1 SSRPLPLMDRR
12 PPPCYECCC
21 RPEQKPDLKRDPNW
35 TPPHSLPPTTLSL
48 PAAEYLVVSRDAL
61 VSLLDKCKQCVEGAN
76 HLSFH
81 MEGLAVQCSTR
92 CNKCGFTD
100 TWSGSPLLK
109 TANEGNKERLA
120 KINVDVVTGAIITAV
135 GGTKLRQIFL
145 MSGISPISSTTFHR
159 LKKHYVRPAVDELF
173 WRTQGALIDSIRE
186 RIAKGEKIHLCGDGS
201 FDSRGYSAAYCRYFI
216 LNAETGEVLHYI
228 IMHKTDTGSSS
239 TMEVAALEQ
248 GLNELA
254 LVISGI
260 DGIASLVTD
269 RHLAATKMMHDKF
282 PGIKQMYDPW
292 HFFRNITLALVK
304 ICKAKYMTP
313 ARIWVK
319 PIINRCY
326 DAVLSAQG
334 NGELASEKFRAILC
348 CISGQH
354 HFDQDPSFKLLKE
367 CPHDPPKNPRIYL
380 PKGGEPYK
388 RLESQVFT
396 IKSSEDIKSVSA
408 NLDTSPCE
416 NINALA
422 WGFAPKDLY
431 FIRSGHELRTR
442 LTVLHWNHLKATAMD
457 GSRPVVGKAASHTW
471 RNEIKQGTYKVN
483 SPEPMRKTQ

>member
-1 SSRPLPLMDRR
+1 
-12 PPPCYECCC
+12 
-21 RPEQKPDLKRDPNW
+21 KPDLKRDPNW
-35 TPPHSLPPTTLSL
+35 TPPPSLPPTTLGL

-61 VSLLDKCKQCVEGAN
+61 VSLLDKCTQCVEGAN

-228 IMHKTDTGSSS
+228 IMHKTDTGSSKR
-239 TMEVAALEQ
+239 TKKVAALEQ
-248 GLNELA
+248 RLNELA
-254 LVISGI
+254 LMIGGI

-269 RHLAATKMMHDKF
+269 RHLAVTKMMHDKF
-282 PGIKQMYDPW
+282 PGIKHLYDPW

-304 ICKAKYMTP
+304 K
-313 ARIWVK
+313 
-319 PIINRCY
+319 
-326 DAVLSAQG
+326 S
-334 NGELASEKFRAILC
+334 
-348 CISGQH
+348 
-354 HFDQDPSFKLLKE
+354 KE
-367 CPHDPPKNPRIYL
+367 TL
-380 PKGGEPYK
+380 
-388 RLESQVFT
+388 
-396 IKSSEDIKSVSA
+396 
-408 NLDTSPCE
+408 
-416 NINALA
+416 
-422 WGFAPKDLY
+422 
-431 FIRSGHELRTR
+431 
-442 LTVLHWNHLKATAMD
+442 
-457 GSRPVVGKAASHTW
+457 
-471 RNEIKQGTYKVN
+471 
-483 SPEPMRKTQ
+483 